1 MYLGDYAQ
9 ESWMGKNLQPPHVV
23 TIVQSKI
30 RYNFS
35 KNIIPSVLPWVVEL
49 AIVYIKLS
57 YKVYVWSKCINCEIF
72 QHL

>member
-1 MYLGDYAQ
+1 
-9 ESWMGKNLQPPHVV
+9 MGKNLQPPHVV
-23 TIVQSKI
+23 TIVQSKR

-57 YKVYVWSKCINCEIF
+57 YKVYV
-72 QHL
+72 